1 MEFLMIKNTYKKLSN
16 VLKKYSIISLLITTF
31 ISLLVL
37 IVSFSF
43 FAFALVLVFGL
54 ITTLFFILLDYIKSK
69 SENPRL
75 KIMTV
80 VISILVIFSS
90 SVVFISKTNSEKSLY
105 SVFSRQIKVDNS
117 EKLLKMKNDQNI
129 ILTVDTETVFET
141 KYVVEKVISEKG
153 SEDETSNV
161 WDGDEWIDSVITDRI
176 VLYYYCVFKLDDKY
190 FIAKL
195 SPEIFE
201 QINKQSGK
209 VTINC
214 LAVKP
219 NKSDL
224 SVCNALCDDIS
235 TVIYPVDHF
244 EGEGDKDFY
253 EDLEKVV
260 GEKSVIAVADSIN
273 LLKDRAHIAVS
284 FLIFLSSAIYVFLS
298 IVLSSS
304 KVDKQKN

>member
-1 MEFLMIKNTYKKLSN
+1 MIKNAYKKLSN
-16 VLKKYSIISLLITTF
+16 VLKKYSIISLLITAC

-43 FAFALVLVFGL
+43 LAFALVLGFGI

-69 SENPRL
+69 CDNSRVR
-75 KIMTV
+75 ITTV
-80 VISILVIFSS
+80 VIAILVIFSS
-90 SVVFISKTNSEKSLY
+90 SAFFIFKTNNEKSLY

-129 ILTVDTETVFET
+129 ILTVDSETVFET
-141 KYVVEKVISEKG
+141 KYIVEKVISEKG
-153 SEDETSNV
+153 SEDDTSNV

-190 FIAKL
+190 FVAKL
-195 SPEIFE
+195 APEIFE
-201 QINKQSGK
+201 QINKQDGK

-214 LAVKP
+214 LALKP
-219 NKSDL
+219 EKSDL
-224 SVCNALCDDIS
+224 SVCNAICDDIS

-260 GEKSVIAVADSIN
+260 GEKSVIAVADTTN
-273 LLKDRAHIAVS
+273 LLKDRVHIAAS
-284 FLIFLSSAIYVFLS
+284 FIIFISSAIYVFLS
-298 IVLSSS
+298 IVFSSS
-304 KVDKQKN
+304 KVEKQKN